1 MYQQKVILGV
11 APVKR
16 SFLSMEEAV
25 RQKNRFMA
33 VVRKTLSESV
43 DIIDIDDISENGI
56 CWRTEETPAIVEK
69 FMTAGID
76 ALFLPFCD
84 FGEEQAAAQIAASFH
99 LPVLIWGARDERPN
113 TDVSRGRDTQCG
125 MFAATK
131 VLRRHGVK
139 YSYIYN
145 CETESDTFAQGYDRF
160 IRTAAVL
167 KALRNLRLAKIGD
180 RPVPFMSVM
189 TNEAD
194 LIRRMGVT
202 VIPISPAEVSRRAKE
217 IVEKKAE
224 DFLSYYNDLTARMN
238 TDAMREELVEMAAAT
253 KLALSELMRE
263 NDCSVGAFECWSAF
277 PSLIGVCPCV
287 ALGEMADEGYPLA
300 CEADVNGAITLAI
313 LRACSLYE
321 KPPFLADLTIR
332 NPIHDNS
339 ELLWHCGP
347 FPYSLKAEDSPAA
360 LVDGQERFRMRP
372 GHMTTCRFDDAEG
385 KYYLFAGEGDTTEG
399 PETNGTY
406 VYLEVDDWKRWE
418 EKLMFGPYIHHL
430 GCAYG
435 SYKPVLREVAR
446 YLDIIFDDADV
457 RETYSL

>member
-1 MYQQKVILGV
+1 MYQQKVRLGV
-11 APVKR
+11 APTKR

-33 VVRKTLSESV
+33 VIKSTLSDSV
-43 DIIDIDDISENGI
+43 ELIDIDDISENGI
-56 CWRTEETPAIVEK
+56 CWRTEETGQIVEK
-69 FMTAGID
+69 FKAAGID
-76 ALFLPFCD
+76 ALFIPFCD
-84 FGEEQAAAQIAASFH
+84 FGEEQVVAMIASAFE

-113 TDVSRGRDTQCG
+113 TDESRGRDTQCG

-139 YSYIYN
+139 YSYIIN
-145 CETESDTFAQGYDRF
+145 CETESEAFVQGYDRF

-194 LIRRMGVT
+194 LIRRMGIT
-202 VIPISPAEVSRRAKE
+202 VIPISPAEVSRRAKL
-217 IVEKKAE
+217 IVESKPEA
-224 DFLSYYNDLTARMN
+224 FLAYYRDLTARM
-238 TDAMREELVEMAAAT
+238 DVSAMKKELVELSAAT
-253 KLALSELMRE
+253 RMALSELMQE
-263 NDCSVGAFECWSAF
+263 NNCSVGAFECWSAF

-287 ALGEMADEGYPLA
+287 TLGEMADEGYPLA

-313 LRACSLYE
+313 LRACNLYQE
-321 KPPFLADLTIR
+321 PPFLADLTIR
-332 NPIHDNS
+332 HPENDNA

-360 LVDGQERFRMRP
+360 LVDGQERFELRQ
-372 GHMTTCRFDDAEG
+372 GHLTACRFDDAEG
-385 KYYLFAGEGDTTEG
+385 RYYLFAGEGDTTKG
-399 PETNGTY
+399 PKTNGTY

-446 YLDIIFDDADV
+446 YLGIIFDDADGSAT
-457 RETYSL
+457 RSL